1 MELGPQWLD
10 AWLEGLWLEGLWLEG
25 LWLEGLWLEGLPN
38 ELSGHPLG
46 LICPSWPRHSAMTIP
61 G

>member
-25 LWLEGLWLEGLPN
+25 LPN
-38 ELSGHPLG
+38 ELSGQPLG
-46 LICPSWPRHSAMTIP
+46 LICPSWP
-61 G
+61 

>member
-38 ELSGHPLG
+38 ELSGQPLG
-46 LICPSWPRHSAMTIP
+46 LICPSWP
-61 G
+61 